1 MRKVQVRGDGSLG
14 QASRGGGGGW
24 TERKQEIREFR
35 VQNKQGL
42 GQAGLAA
49 TRDHSPPAGPRAHLL
64 ALGADLDGVGDQLGC
79 LFLLQTRHFL
89 QLDGNLKTRGRS
101 EAAPACPP
109 APPWP
114 SGLTVVSQRKMLL

>member
-1 MRKVQVRGDGSLG
+1 M
-14 QASRGGGGGW
+14 
-24 TERKQEIREFR
+24 
-35 VQNKQGL
+35 QNKQGL

-49 TRDHSPPAGPRAHLL
+49 TGDHSPPAGPRAHLL
-64 ALGADLDGVGDQLGC
+64 ALSADLDGVGDQLGC

-101 EAAPACPP
+101 EEARPARP

-114 SGLTVVSQRKMLL
+114 SRLTVVSQRKMLL